1 MNNPAIVKTVVTRRT
16 NKAQVALEQMHQ
28 LVERDWPEDFEG
40 DYKDAADLEENLLW
54 AAAEELG
61 YEFEVLVDAYSCPR
75 SWQVKVTVGNDKAVF
90 PQR

>member
-1 MNNPAIVKTVVTRRT
+1 MNNQAIVNATVTRRI
-16 NKAQVALEQMHQ
+16 NKAQVALEQMLQ
-28 LVERDWPEDFEG
+28 LVDRDWPADFEG
-40 DYKDAADLEENLLW
+40 DYKDSASETENLLW
-54 AAAEELG
+54 AASEELG